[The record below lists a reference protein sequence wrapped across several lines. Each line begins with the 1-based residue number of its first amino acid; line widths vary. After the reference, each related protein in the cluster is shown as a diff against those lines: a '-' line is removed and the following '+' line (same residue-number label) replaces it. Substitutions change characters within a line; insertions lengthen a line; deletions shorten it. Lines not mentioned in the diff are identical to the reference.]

1 MNKKIVT
8 KNIDIKTAK
17 ENIKMR
23 HKESYFKNIHK
34 LLIFLIYLK
43 YAMDDT
49 IKVNFDKY
57 M

>member
-23 HKESYFKNIHK
+23 HKE
-34 LLIFLIYLK
+34 
-43 YAMDDT
+43 
-49 IKVNFDKY
+49 
-57 M
+57 